1 MSSLLKQKFT
11 YITKAISKKADGR
24 VKNGG
29 EGGGEELQ
37 KLDFWFI
44 MYVVAKVQSAE
55 QHTTFIR
62 KLVLRFKI

>member
-1 MSSLLKQKFT
+1 M
-11 YITKAISKKADGR
+11 
-24 VKNGG
+24 GG
-29 EGGGEELQ
+29 GGGGGGGGEELQ